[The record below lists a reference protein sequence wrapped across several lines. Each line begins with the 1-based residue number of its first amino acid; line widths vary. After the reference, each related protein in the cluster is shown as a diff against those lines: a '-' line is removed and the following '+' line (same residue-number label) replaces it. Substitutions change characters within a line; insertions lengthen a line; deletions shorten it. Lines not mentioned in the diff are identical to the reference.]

1 MNKQRGKK
9 KRGRIS
15 PNARKSKY
23 VAYLR
28 LFSYEIKSA
37 LYLLFLPL
45 LLNIEMENL
54 NEFPRNS
61 VFSI

>member
-1 MNKQRGKK
+1 MPEKVNTW
-9 KRGRIS
+9 RIF
-15 PNARKSKY
+15 
-23 VAYLR
+23 AY
-28 LFSYEIKSA
+28 FSYGIRSA
-37 LYLLFLPL
+37 LYLFFLPL